1 MVFEKQGNALCIR
14 RQAEQLLIEPWGK
27 NAFRLRGTKSFAFT
41 GNTWA
46 LTEPL
51 SEEDRQAV
59 IQTQGDESAEIANGR
74 LTIRSNGS
82 RCAYLFKGRQ
92 TVPAGIFPELF
103 RYGKA
108 KKAGALKVSAREYK
122 PIIGGDYSLRVR
134 FEGNDAEK
142 IFGMGQYQQPYLNL
156 KGCLLELAQ
165 RNSQVSCSLR
175 PFQSGL
181 GFLWTIPLW
190 EAPSSVRT
198 IRNGRQ
204 KPPKKSTTG

>member
-74 LTIRSNGS
+74 LTIRSNG
-82 RCAYLFKGRQ
+82 
-92 TVPAGIFPELF
+92 AGVLTFLKDGKPFLREYF
-103 RYGKA
+103 RNYFGTESEESC
-108 KKAGALKVSAREYK
+108 ALKVSAREYK

-156 KGCLLELAQ
+156 KPQ
-165 RNSQVSCSLR
+165 
-175 PFQSGL
+175 
-181 GFLWTIPLW
+181 
-190 EAPSSVRT
+190 
-198 IRNGRQ
+198 
-204 KPPKKSTTG
+204 

>member
-74 LTIRSNGS
+74 LTIRSNG
-82 RCAYLFKGRQ
+82 
-92 TVPAGIFPELF
+92 AGVLTFLRTANRSCGNISGIISV
-103 RYGKA
+103 RKA
-108 KKAGALKVSAREYK
+108 KKAVL
-122 PIIGGDYSLRVR
+122 
-134 FEGNDAEK
+134 
-142 IFGMGQYQQPYLNL
+142 
-156 KGCLLELAQ
+156 
-165 RNSQVSCSLR
+165 
-175 PFQSGL
+175 
-181 GFLWTIPLW
+181 
-190 EAPSSVRT
+190 
-198 IRNGRQ
+198 
-204 KPPKKSTTG
+204 